1 MAKSKSSPTAARAK
15 AGALAAVRA
24 TSASKPRAIP
34 SVKPPPLASMLAAA
48 GLAAPKPP
56 LPATAILNQEVAL
69 EQVLTLLSR
78 LPDPDLVIDQLGMS
92 RADLRKLET
101 DDEISAALE
110 TRREAVIATPWRL
123 EPAEGEPVQWLHETL
138 APHVESLLRGAWTAL
153 PYGYSVQEVIYRPDP
168 TRGARGIGLERVVD
182 KPLEWFEPR
191 RDGSLWYTPPTG
203 LGSGVPVPVDTQVK
217 FLLTRRSPTYR
228 NPYGEAL
235 LSRCYWPWF
244 FRHNGWRFWM
254 RFIERFAEPLLLGQ
268 VFDPQGFIA
277 AMRAMG
283 LEAVVGVGKEE
294 TIQAITPGTA
304 GEFEKLELALSRRIQ
319 KLILGQ
325 TLTSDVAGSGSYA
338 AAQVHNEVRQDKRN
352 ADLRLV
358 SGTVQRLVEALWALN
373 ALPGPAPRFVLA
385 DDTGLETARAERDAK
400 LVQAGVLRFTESYLL
415 DRYDFVPGD
424 FIVPDGTASGQGV
437 GASPGGGEGAN
448 PGAGQDTGQADG
460 TGASART
467 LTRLSLTT
475 GQGKS
480 ASLAVPQGTKAQ
492 RFTPDQEL
500 VESLVAAA
508 LAQAASPIPAA
519 AVRSAILAAEGP
531 DDLAA
536 RLAELYAG
544 QDAAAFQELLERSLF
559 AADVLGYATAQ
570 KRVGV

>member
-1 MAKSKSSPTAARAK
+1 MAKRKSSPATSRAK
-15 AGALAAVRA
+15 PVVKAA
-24 TSASKPRAIP
+24 SPKPRALP
-34 SVKPPPLASMLAAA
+34 SVKPPSLASMLAAA

-69 EQVLTLLSR
+69 EQVLSALSR

-123 EPAEGEPVQWLHETL
+123 EPAEGEPVQWLHDTL
-138 APHVESLLRGAWTAL
+138 APHLEALLRGAWTAL
-153 PYGYSVQEVIYRPDP
+153 PYGYSVQEVVYRPDP
-168 TRGARGIGLERVVD
+168 VRGARGIGLERVVD

-294 TIQAITPGTA
+294 AIQAITPGTA

-325 TLTSDVAGSGSYA
+325 TLTSEVGKSGSYA

-358 SGTVQRLVEALWALN
+358 SGTVQHLVEALWALN

-400 LVQAGVLRFTESYLL
+400 LLPVL
-415 DRYDFVPGD
+415 
-424 FIVPDGTASGQGV
+424 IASGL
-437 GASPGGGEGAN
+437 
-448 PGAGQDTGQADG
+448 
-460 TGASART
+460 T
-467 LTRLSLTT
+467 LTQDYYLDNYDYAQSHLSQVKNVSDISTELSIIMDEVIKEV
-475 GQGKS
+475 GKW
-480 ASLAVPQGTKAQ
+480 
-492 RFTPDQEL
+492 
-500 VESLVAAA
+500 
-508 LAQAASPIPAA
+508 
-519 AVRSAILAAEGP
+519 
-531 DDLAA
+531 
-536 RLAELYAG
+536 
-544 QDAAAFQELLERSLF
+544 
-559 AADVLGYATAQ
+559 AT
-570 KRVGV
+570 